1 MAVRAFSELNKQQ
14 QIAIL
19 IGVPAA
25 LAVLLIIFIY
35 RAMGTLGP
43 DRDDK
48 LPVFLHRKLSTS
60 LWAQIIEL
68 ESQIKAK
75 DEIIARRTAVEKEL
89 ADLKSDIKRA
99 MDRLPQESEKADMRL
114 LIEKLARDI
123 PGDIGTVEIVSV
135 TIVDDAAS
143 RRQSGATAEIQT
155 VTYQTELMGDL
166 NGIIKYIDLIEKNE
180 RYMTVNA
187 FSLRPGGV
195 RVNAE
200 QKLIYEKHQVKM
212 SVGTYTYNA
221 AQGGGR

>member
-1 MAVRAFSELNKQQ
+1 MAVRAFNELNKQQ
-14 QIAIL
+14 QLAIL
-19 IGVPAA
+19 IGVPTA
-25 LAVLLIIFIY
+25 LAVVLIIFIY
-35 RAMGTLGP
+35 RGMGVLGP

-48 LPVFLHRKLSTS
+48 LPGFLHRKTPTS

-68 ESQIKAK
+68 EDQIKVK
-75 DEIIARRTAVEKEL
+75 DDIILRKAAVEKEL
-89 ADLKSDIKRA
+89 ADLKSDIKKA

-135 TIVDDAAS
+135 VIVEDAN
-143 RRQSGATAEIQT
+143 RGRQGGSTAEIQT

-180 RYMTVNA
+180 RYMTVNS
-187 FSLRPGGV
+187 FSIRPGGV

-200 QKLIYEKHQVKM
+200 QKLIHEKHQVKM
-212 SVGTYTYNA
+212 SVGTYTYNPV
-221 AQGGGR
+221 QGGGR